1 MTTIFLAE
9 GENHVR
15 DALRLMIE
23 NQADLMTVGDA
34 ATAESLLAQVC
45 QRPPDLI
52 LLDWNLPGLHPQRL
66 MRTLRKY
73 CVGTKV
79 VATSVKP
86 EKEKAAKEWGVDGF
100 LLKQVPPEVFIEMLM
115 IIIGK
120 QHKIATNRI
129 T

>member
-23 NQADLMTVGDA
+23 NQADLSTVGDA
-34 ATAESLLAQVC
+34 ATAEGLLAQVC
-45 QRPPDLI
+45 QQPPDLI
-52 LLDWNLPGLHPQRL
+52 LLDWNIPGLHPQRL

-73 CVGTKV
+73 CPDTKV

-86 EKEKAAKEWGVDGF
+86 EQEKAAKEWGADGF
-100 LLKQVPPEVFIEMLM
+100 LLKQVPPEIFIETLM
-115 IIIGK
+115 TILGK
-120 QHKIATNRI
+120 
-129 T
+129 

>member
-9 GENHVR
+9 SEKHVR
-15 DALRLMIE
+15 EALRLMIE
-23 NQADLMTVGDA
+23 NQADLTTVGEA

-45 QRPPDLI
+45 QDPPDLV

-73 CVGTKV
+73 CLGTKV

-86 EKEKAAKEWGVDGF
+86 EQEKAAKEWGVDGF
-100 LLKQVPPEVFIEMLM
+100 LLKQVPPEVFIETLM
-115 IIIGK
+115 TVLGK
-120 QHKIATNRI
+120 
-129 T
+129 